1 MKTNQAV
8 AIESVKA
15 AINHLVSLEVS
26 LDELG
31 DATLPLQ
38 DSVVVFTESV
48 DKYLAMFAMKD
59 KSTPTLEKGPELTKD
74 ILIER
79 LNDAISTINE
89 SENYGLAEIAPK
101 AMMQIKKAADGVYSA
116 SVNLIVASIR
126 YKATNK

>member
-15 AINHLVSLEVS
+15 AINNLTNISVGF
-26 LDELG
+26 DDLG
-31 DATLPLQ
+31 DATIPLQ
-38 DSVVVFTESV
+38 DSVVMFTESV
-48 DKYLAMFAMKD
+48 DKYLSMFALKD
-59 KSTPTLEKGPELTKD
+59 KSTPTLEKGPELTRD

-79 LNDAISTINE
+79 LNKSIDTINE
-89 SENYGLAEIAPK
+89 ADQYGLAEIAPK
-101 AMMQIKKAADGVYSA
+101 AMMQIRKTADGVYSA